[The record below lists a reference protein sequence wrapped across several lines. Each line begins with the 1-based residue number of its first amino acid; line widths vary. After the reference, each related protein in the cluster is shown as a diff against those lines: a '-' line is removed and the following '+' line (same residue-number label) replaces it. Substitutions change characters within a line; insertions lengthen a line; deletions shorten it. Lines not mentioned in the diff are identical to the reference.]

1 MVQPASFSRSSAIYS
16 GVVPQQPPYSLT
28 PSPVSSAMLPANSS
42 AVMSYPAPPGS
53 GRPALGLMAIGRVDH
68 RVSSR
73 TSGGISRGPR
83 EQFTPMASAPIPSR
97 VRAAEAGSQPR
108 KVRPRSS

>member
-1 MVQPASFSRSSAIYS
+1 MTPRSVRA
-16 GVVPQQPPYSLT
+16 
-28 PSPVSSAMLPANSS
+28 AMLWANSS
-42 AVMSYPAPPGS
+42 AVISYPAPPGS
-53 GRPALGLMAIGRVDH
+53 GRPALGLMAMGRVDH
-68 RVSSR
+68 FVSSS

-83 EQFTPMASAPIPSR
+83 EQLTPMASAPIPSK